1 MSEFSAP
8 QSVLDQKSLDF
19 LLSVDSPTMAN
30 AIELV
35 SSRERTEGYVGGNVR
50 ALFDDLGVMV
60 GQALTVKV
68 SNPRGSVLAGRDGY
82 YAMWDAL
89 AQMPRPSVIV
99 MQDISGEPSRCAYA
113 GEVMSTLAQRLGAVG
128 MVTDGGYRDLAEVHE
143 LGFHYYAQYAVV
155 AHGNFAIHEVGEP
168 VFMDGE
174 WIRTGD
180 ILHGDANGIVV
191 VPTDALDK
199 LPEAVSTIRSR
210 EKRLMDYIKSD
221 AFDLEKVKSGKGY

>member
-8 QSVLDQKSLDF
+8 EGVLNQASLDF
-19 LLSVDSPTMAN
+19 LLSIDSPTMAN
-30 AIELV
+30 AIELI
-35 SSRERTEGYVGGNVR
+35 SSRERAEGYVGGKVR

-89 AQMPRPSVIV
+89 AQMPKPSVIV

-180 ILHGDANGIVV
+180 VLHGDANGIVV
-191 VPTDALDK
+191 VPPDTLEK
-199 LPEAVSTIRSR
+199 LPEAVSSIRDR
-210 EKRLMDYIKSD
+210 ERRLMEFIRSD